1 MEHPLLWLS
10 SPLLASPG
18 APLRVSFA
26 PPVLHPC
33 LSWANLGLTAG
44 MRIRGCYSLV
54 ALAQIQFC
62 REMGQFLFISL
73 FISVA
78 FSCSQCTWLPVAAPG
93 GSEAGK
99 CYLGCEQL
107 LFLNPNSD
115 LTILV
120 CFTVVHKGEIKMSDR
135 IKLLSHPIPTQ
146 GCRRGRLQSGRELW
160 GQAVAGPCLP
170 SSPALGPALAPT
182 WGSSAVLWPSCTCRE
197 VSCHLPG
204 TWDVGM
210 P

>member
-1 MEHPLLWLS
+1 M
-10 SPLLASPG
+10 
-18 APLRVSFA
+18 
-26 PPVLHPC
+26 
-33 LSWANLGLTAG
+33 
-44 MRIRGCYSLV
+44 
-54 ALAQIQFC
+54 
-62 REMGQFLFISL
+62 
-73 FISVA
+73 
-78 FSCSQCTWLPVAAPG
+78 LPWM
-93 GSEAGK
+93 
-99 CYLGCEQL
+99 CEQL

-135 IKLLSHPIPTQ
+135 IKLLPHPIPAQ

-197 VSCHLPG
+197 VSCHLLGLGMWECLNPG
-204 TWDVGM
+204 LFVHPSLRQSFVWFWLGWYFWASLQGIYLISK
-210 P
+210 